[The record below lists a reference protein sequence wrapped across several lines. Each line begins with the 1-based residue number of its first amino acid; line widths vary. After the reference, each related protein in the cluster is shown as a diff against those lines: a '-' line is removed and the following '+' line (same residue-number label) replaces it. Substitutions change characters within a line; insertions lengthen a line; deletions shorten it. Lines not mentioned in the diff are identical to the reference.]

1 MTGVFATASFGSCA
15 QARRGAISGEPIILQ
30 TWLTLPSCFANWSE
44 CEIAPGCQNAR
55 PFPERRRGD
64 DLVLRHAA

>member
-1 MTGVFATASFGSCA
+1 MAGVFATASFGLA
-15 QARRGAISGEPIILQ
+15 LRRVVARSVGEPIIVQ
-30 TWLTLPSCFANWSE
+30 AWLTLPSCFANWSE
-44 CEIAPGCQNAR
+44 CEIAPGCQNAW